1 MSVPTFIAYAS
12 GLPLVREAIKN
23 AVSLLRETASKLV
36 SLTTWEEMDT
46 PGRFIATEVLTSID
60 SSEFTIADISKSNF
74 NVFYEI
80 G

>member
-1 MSVPTFIAYAS
+1 M
-12 GLPLVREAIKN
+12 VREAIKN

-60 SSEFTIADISKSNF
+60 SSEFTIADISKSKAMLIKVHRCRF
-74 NVFYEI
+74 SNVI
-80 G
+80 RR